1 MKRSWTNGRRL
12 TQAIALCAVAAT
24 TLMACSSSKNGGS
37 GKGGTATGDIHVAVL
52 ASFTGTYAAVGTE
65 LYNGAATG
73 AAVVNAAGGI
83 NGRKLVLDKV
93 DSKGDAAD
101 AVPFLQQELALHHP
115 AAIVGPT
122 TLEVFGVQP
131 VIERNKIPDMFN
143 GGSTAFDKNKSPWI
157 WRINPSDSQLALALA
172 LYAHNKGITHAA
184 IVFTTEESQQE
195 LEPFLKNDFTK
206 LGGTITS
213 LTNITPGQ
221 SSYNSEIN
229 KILAGNPQAI
239 LGQMEPATG
248 ATFFSQ
254 LKGQKGTSLP
264 FIGTDITAGNDWVTA
279 VGADYAHAAVTSV
292 VGGTPKNPAGD
303 TFNQEYQKL
312 FNSAPLA
319 GSNYSYDGIVALA
332 LAMDAT
338 KSTANTDIT
347 RGLPLVSNPPGPSCF
362 TYATCLTSLKSGTKI
377 NYDGASGPLDF
388 DPYHNVSGPWDIV
401 KADPSGKLA
410 TIASL
415 TAADVTAAAAK
426 VG

>member
-1 MKRSWTNGRRL
+1 MMLSRTTGQRL
-12 TQAIALCAVAAT
+12 TQVIALCTTAAAMLT
-24 TLMACSSSKNGGS
+24 ACSSSSGRGS
-37 GKGGTATGDIHVAVL
+37 ATGDIHVAVL
-52 ASFTGTYAAVGTE
+52 ASYTGTYAAVGTE
-65 LYNGAATG
+65 VYNGAAAG

-101 AVPFLQQELALHHP
+101 AAPFLQQEITLHHP

-122 TLEVFGVQP
+122 TLEIFGVQP

-172 LYAHNKGITHAA
+172 LYAHNKGITNAA

-195 LEPFLKNDFTK
+195 LEPFLKDDFTK

-213 LTNITPGQ
+213 TTNITPGQ

-229 KILAGNPQAI
+229 KIIAGNPQAI
-239 LGQMEPATG
+239 LGQMEPATA

-254 LKGQKGTSLP
+254 LNGQKGTSLP
-264 FIGTDITAGNDWVTA
+264 FIGTDLTAGSDWIGA
-279 VGADYAHAAVTSV
+279 VGPKYANAAVTSI
-292 VGGTPKNPAGD
+292 VGGTPVNAAGD
-303 TFNQEYQKL
+303 AFNQQYQKL

-319 GSNYSYDGIVALA
+319 GSNYSYDGVVALA

-347 RGLPLVSNPPGPSCF
+347 KGLPQVSNPPGSKCF
-362 TYATCLTSLKSGTKI
+362 TYATCLASLKAGQKI
-377 NYDGASGPLDF
+377 DYDGASGPLDF
-388 DPYHNVSGPWDIV
+388 NKYHNVSGPWDVV
-401 KADPSGKLA
+401 KADPSGKLTTLT
-410 TIASL
+410 TI
-415 TAADVTAAAAK
+415 TADEVTAAAAK
-426 VG
+426 VGG